1 MTNAMD
7 LARFLLIKRIWVEII
22 RYILIDVHNDNEE
35 KDPDTDM
42 TTDNNNNTMQCIF
55 FLCSK
60 RNKGVLIITIM

>member
-7 LARFLLIKRIWVEII
+7 LARFLLIKRIGVEII

-35 KDPDTDM
+35 KDPDTNM